1 MTPAN
6 EAVFEAKVEAQG
18 ERLDVFLATRGLGL
32 SRSQMKRLIELAH
45 VSVNGVPAKPS
56 LRLRAGDRIRV
67 VLPPPEPSEAEP
79 EEIPLTILHED
90 AHLLVLVK
98 PAGMVVHP
106 AAGVRCG
113 TLVNA
118 ILSHCG
124 DLAGV
129 GGVLRPGIVHR
140 LDKGTSGVMVVAKS
154 DVALAGLARQF
165 KAHTVS
171 RRYLALVHGHPR
183 PPRGT
188 IETLLGRDPRARVR
202 FTARVRQGR
211 RAVTHY
217 EVLEELS
224 TTSLLALRLE
234 TGRTHQIRVHLSER
248 GHPVVGDPVYGKRR
262 VGSGSSEALARALRS
277 LDHQLLH
284 AELLGFEHPVT
295 GEHLEFL
302 ASVPEDFA
310 ALLTMLRQEATR

>member
-1 MTPAN
+1 VTQAR
-6 EAVFEAKVEAQG
+6 EASFEAGAGAQG
-18 ERLDVFLATRGLGL
+18 ERLDVFLSAQGLGL
-32 SRSQMKRLIELAH
+32 SRSQLKRLIDLAR
-45 VSVNGVPAKPS
+45 VSLNGAPAKPS
-56 LRLRAGDRIRV
+56 ARLRAGDQIRV
-67 VLPPPEPSEAEP
+67 VLPPPEPSEATA

-90 AHLLVLVK
+90 PHLVVLVK

-106 AAGVRCG
+106 AAGVRSG

-118 ILSHCG
+118 LLAHCR

-154 DVALAGLARQF
+154 DAAHAGLARQF
-165 KAHTVS
+165 KDHTAS

-183 PPRGT
+183 PARGT

-202 FTARVRQGR
+202 FTARVREGR

-217 EVLEELS
+217 EVREELPA
-224 TTSLLALRLE
+224 TSLLALRLE

-248 GHPVVGDPVYGKRR
+248 GHPVVGDPLYGRR
-262 VGSGSSEALARALRS
+262 RLAGGVSDAAARAILV
-277 LDHQLLH
+277 LDHQMLH

-295 GEHLEFL
+295 GERLEFS
-302 ASVPEDFA
+302 AEIPEDFA
-310 ALLTMLRQEATR
+310 ALLALLRGEGTK